1 MHGLLVVHDDGMGM
15 RFGGGHPTDARR
27 HQLAI
32 ALSRAA
38 GVLDGP
44 HVSVEACPGA
54 LDDES
59 LARVFAP
66 AFIGAIRRYSAQP
79 LLAATPEARQWGVGG
94 DNNAYEGMHEDS
106 ARVCAACVRAADAVL
121 RGEVTRAFVPAAG
134 AHHGMHNRASGFGI
148 YNETAITVRHL
159 LDHGAE
165 RVAYVD
171 LDVHHGDG
179 TQWIFY
185 DEPRVLTVSVHE
197 SGRHLFPGTGFAAET
212 GGASAPGSAANVALP
227 PFAGDDAYRAAMGRI
242 VEPVVRAFRPDVI
255 VTQNGVDHHHAD
267 PLSHMLTTM
276 PLYPELWR
284 RLRAI
289 ADDVA
294 GGRWIALGG
303 GGYDPCTA
311 PPRAWAALAAEM
323 AGVVLE
329 DPVPESWRGTA
340 VAAGCPEPPRGWTE
354 DAGPPPDDARDRAA
368 AAAAETAITQSEIAL
383 ARFHGLGEGRGVLPP
398 GSRTGASGPRTGE

>member
-1 MHGLLVVHDDGMGM
+1 MRGLLVVHDDGMGM

-27 HQLAI
+27 HQLAV
-32 ALSRAA
+32 ALARAA
-38 GVLDGP
+38 GVLDDP
-44 HVSVEACPGA
+44 HVSLESCPEA
-54 LDDES
+54 LDDDA
-59 LARVFAP
+59 LAAVFAP
-66 AFIGAIRRYSAQP
+66 AFIRAVRRFSATP
-79 LLAATPEARQWGVGG
+79 ILAAAPEARQWGVGG

-106 ARVCAACVRAADAVL
+106 ARVCAACVRAADAVI
-121 RGEVTRAFVPAAG
+121 RGEVTSAFVPAGG
-134 AHHGMHNRASGFGI
+134 AHHGMHNRASGFGV
-148 YNETAITVRHL
+148 YNETAITIRHL
-159 LDHGAE
+159 LDHGAA

-212 GGASAPGSAANVALP
+212 GGARAPGSAANVALP
-227 PFAGDDAYRAAMGRI
+227 PFAGDDAYRAAMDRV
-242 VEPVVRAFRPDVI
+242 VEPVVRAFDPDVI

-284 RLRAI
+284 RLRTL
-289 ADDVA
+289 ADEVA
-294 GGRWIALGG
+294 RGRWIALGG

-323 AGVVLE
+323 AGVACV
-329 DPVPESWRGTA
+329 DPLPESWRRIA
-340 VAAGCPEPPRGWTE
+340 SAAGCPDPARGWIE
-354 DAGPPPDDARDRAA
+354 DPGPAPDGNRDRTS
-368 AAAAETAITQSEIAL
+368 AAAAEAAIAQSEIAL
-383 ARFHGLGEGRGVLPP
+383 ARFHALG
-398 GSRTGASGPRTGE
+398 